1 MVIAIDVLATIAA
14 LCTAVIFGT
23 DVLGAVVMRP
33 TYAEVDDRT
42 LVEVT
47 GRSHKYGTARMP
59 LPGIASVVGAAAT
72 VVVAFIAGNVA
83 AGVLASIGL
92 ACLGLWLVL
101 FNRISLP
108 INKILIAAVDAGETP
123 ANARAL
129 QEKWDSIINVRA
141 VLQGCALL
149 AFCLTLAVGAQ

>member
-1 MVIAIDVLATIAA
+1 MRVGPSVSKAQYDAIKGLVIQVEGFPSRQGDLPA
-14 LCTAVIFGT
+14 
-23 DVLGAVVMRP
+23 P
-33 TYAEVDDRT
+33 VDRRG
-42 LVEVT
+42 VRQQREPK
-47 GRSHKYGTARMP
+47 SYKYGTARMP

-72 VVVAFIAGNVA
+72 VVVALIAGNVA

-141 VLQGCALL
+141 VLQGFALL

>member
-1 MVIAIDVLATIAA
+1 MAIAIDTLATIAA

-72 VVVAFIAGNVA
+72 AVVAFVAGNLA
-83 AGVLASIGL
+83 AGVFASIGL
-92 ACLGLWLVL
+92 ACLGVWLLL

-108 INKILIAAVDAGETP
+108 INKILIAAVDTGEAP
-123 ANARAL
+123 ADVRAL

-141 VLQGCALL
+141 ILQGVALL
-149 AFCLTLAVGAQ
+149 AFCVTLAVGAQ